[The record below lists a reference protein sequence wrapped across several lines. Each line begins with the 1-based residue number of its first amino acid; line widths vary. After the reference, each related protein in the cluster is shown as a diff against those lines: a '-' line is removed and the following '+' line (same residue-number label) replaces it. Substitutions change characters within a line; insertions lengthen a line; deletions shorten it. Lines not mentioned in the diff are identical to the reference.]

1 MPPKRHYHRKG
12 GFSVT
17 KFLFGRENSAIDNLG
32 KTLLSIP
39 SVLSKAKGGRRTRR
53 RKVAGAR

>member
-1 MPPKRHYHRKG
+1 MPPKKRPIRRMG
-12 GFSVT
+12 GFSLT

-53 RKVAGAR
+53 PK